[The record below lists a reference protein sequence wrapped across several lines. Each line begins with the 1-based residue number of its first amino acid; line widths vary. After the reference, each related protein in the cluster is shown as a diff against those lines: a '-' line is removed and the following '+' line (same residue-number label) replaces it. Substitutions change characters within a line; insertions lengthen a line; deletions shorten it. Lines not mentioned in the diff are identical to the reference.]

1 MLKIMRDFLDAPKV
15 EEGEA
20 PQAVTGWTIKPTPQ
34 VRVGYLHEDGAVATT
49 ARWWFVPHWHKGEAG
64 DWKATTFNAKVE
76 TAREKPTF
84 RIAWTSGRCII
95 PAIGYYEWT
104 GSKGKKQPWFI
115 RPETN
120 TDLFFFAGLMSRL
133 PNGLRTCTILTRAAD
148 PEITALHPRMPIILR
163 QAQCRDWLT
172 AAVSDDEVIEDY
184 GTGWQ
189 HQTHRVRPFGRDDD
203 GPELIERDGFD
214 L

>member
-20 PQAVTGWTIKPTPQ
+20 PQAVTGWNIKPTQQ

-133 PNGLRTCTILTRAAD
+133 PKPRKLLSFCRQDRASGVICRWRYRG
-148 PEITALHPRMPIILR
+148 PCSGIWRKKP
-163 QAQCRDWLT
+163 QCRLSAIST
-172 AAVSDDEVIEDY
+172 MQPALRSA
-184 GTGWQ
+184 WQ
-189 HQTHRVRPFGRDDD
+189 A
-203 GPELIERDGFD
+203 LIMGFPR
-214 L
+214 